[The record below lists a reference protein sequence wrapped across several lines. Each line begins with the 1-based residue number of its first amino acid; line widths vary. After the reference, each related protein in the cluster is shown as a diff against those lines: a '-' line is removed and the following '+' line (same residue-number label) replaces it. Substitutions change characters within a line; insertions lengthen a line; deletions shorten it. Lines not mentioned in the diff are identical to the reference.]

1 MENGQGRGVNRISE
15 PSRVVFIDF
24 QPIAV
29 FVFYGSF
36 MVVDDPCL
44 FTPEKKNVVNVEEL
58 RFRNYLRHYDYM
70 LALKFLNTAQF

>member
-36 MVVDDPCL
+36 MVVDDPCFSL
-44 FTPEKKNVVNVEEL
+44 QEKKTSSTWKNDSETCN
-58 RFRNYLRHYDYM
+58 RHYDYM
-70 LALKFLNTAQF
+70 HALKFLNTAQF